1 MTRLASA
8 GLAGSPVTSFAASA
22 LGAMASATHSPLAGG
37 IAAVCFG
44 VAASSCLGL
53 IGPRG
58 NAALHQ
64 GLLSGALPAAP
75 RGFELTA
82 ALMWTGVA
90 SWAFFA
96 ESPVEVALPVAAWA
110 TLALVIVKSAIL
122 AARCGF
128 AGDPAPYRASIG
140 VATLALLASALLGA
154 AAATSTSMSAAAGVG
169 LAAALVGVSV
179 LATPPPPPRRGGHA
193 NAPVGD
199 LLVASAVVVGAGG
212 IGAALNPEP
221 AAVALSAAAGAFALV
236 GGAIAAAGAGLVTHM
251 SARPSTCTETL
262 WEARHVAER
271 KGGRDDETLE
281 NVLAHLGQ
289 LSLREKARPE
299 LWLLDENTLIRSDL
313 AGYAQRCADAGPPP
327 AEVLRLASAEPLG
340 VLRREVAER
349 YCHAPEVKS
358 AADWLRDRQATC
370 AAELGTSDEPLG
382 LLLLPMGNST
392 TSLGVAELTALRD
405 LCDRLSAPLLARSS
419 LARSRAREQL
429 AQAKLDDAS
438 ARIDGLE
445 QQICAGADQHRRFA
459 ELLARPLDAATYSP
473 QFRLARERL
482 DRLAQSRPAVAI
494 IAPPGTDPK
503 PWAARFHVSG
513 PRAEQALICTD
524 AATLAVELAADATT
538 LPSAGTL
545 AVFDVTALTLPLQ
558 ARFAEWIAERRP
570 QTGAGKGA
578 GPGLAVSSFAPPAEL
593 RARGLLD
600 ARLAECLEDSY
611 VIAPSLAERPE
622 DLRALTLDVLCRVGL
637 RTRGEPLGLAPDALH
652 QLLDQVF
659 GEGLAANESELETMI
674 YRAAANAQIARPSD
688 SKVLKREDLEAGGLK
703 PEIAAEAAEAT
714 RHDAHPAS
722 GAHRD
727 KLAPC

>member
-1 MTRLASA
+1 MTRVASA
-8 GLAGSPVTSFAASA
+8 SLAGSPVTSFAASA

-44 VAASSCLGL
+44 IAASSCLGL

-64 GLLSGALPAAP
+64 GLLSGALPSAP
-75 RGFELTA
+75 RGFELAA
-82 ALMWTGVA
+82 ALIWAAVA

-96 ESPVEVALPVAAWA
+96 EGSVEVALPVAAWA
-110 TLALVIVKSAIL
+110 TLALVIAKSAIL

-128 AGDPAPYRASIG
+128 AGDPAPYRSTIV
-140 VATLALLASALLGA
+140 VAAVALLATALLGA
-154 AAATSTSMSAAAGVG
+154 AASTSATMCAAAGVG
-169 LAAALVGVSV
+169 LATALVGVGV
-179 LATPPPPPRRGGHA
+179 LATPRGRSA
-193 NAPVGD
+193 NGPARD
-199 LLVASAVVVGAGG
+199 LLVASAVVVGATT
-212 IGAALNPEP
+212 IGVALNPQP
-221 AAVALSAAAGAFALV
+221 ATVALSAAAGALALV
-236 GGAIAAAGAGLVTHM
+236 GGAIAAAVAGLATHL
-251 SARPSTCTETL
+251 SVRPSTCTETL

-289 LSLREKARPE
+289 LSLREQARPE
-299 LWLLDENTLIRSDL
+299 LWLIEENVLIRSDL

-349 YCHAPEVKS
+349 HCHAPEARS

-392 TSLGVAELTALRD
+392 TSLGLPELTALRE

-429 AQAKLDDAS
+429 AQAKLEDAS
-438 ARIDGLE
+438 GRIEGLE
-445 QQICAGADQHRRFA
+445 QHIRAGADQHRRFA

-482 DRLAQSRPAVAI
+482 DRFAQSGPAVAI
-494 IAPPGTDPK
+494 ITPPGTDPK
-503 PWAARFHVSG
+503 PWAARFHLCG
-513 PRAEQALICTD
+513 PRAEQALVCAD
-524 AATLAVELAADATT
+524 AATLAVELAAAATT
-538 LPSAGTL
+538 LPEAGTL

-558 ARFAEWIAERRP
+558 ARLAEWLAERQP
-570 QTGAGKGA
+570 PSAAGRGA
-578 GPGLAVSSFAPPAEL
+578 GPGLVVSSFTPPAEL

-600 ARLAECLEDSY
+600 SQLAKWLEDSY
-611 VIAPSLAERPE
+611 VVAPSLAERPE

-637 RTRGEPLGLAPDALH
+637 RTRGEPLGLAPDGLH

-659 GEGLAANESELETMI
+659 GEGLAANESELETII
-674 YRAAANAQIARPSD
+674 YRAAAHAQITRPSE
-688 SKVLKREDLEAGGLK
+688 SRVLSREDLEAGGLK
-703 PEIAAEAAEAT
+703 PQIETETAEAT
-714 RHDAHPAS
+714 RNDAHLAS